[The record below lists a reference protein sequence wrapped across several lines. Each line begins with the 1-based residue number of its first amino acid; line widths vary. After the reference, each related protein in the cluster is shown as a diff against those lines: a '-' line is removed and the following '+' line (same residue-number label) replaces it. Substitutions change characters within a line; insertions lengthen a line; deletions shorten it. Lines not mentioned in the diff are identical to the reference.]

1 MSNIFGYMRIST
13 REERELQTYNRQIS
27 ALNKYANNN
36 NIEYTIIFKE
46 SISGK
51 NFNRP
56 EWKKLESII
65 QTGDTIVFK
74 DISRFTRECENGFNK
89 YNELMKKGIN
99 LIFIDNP
106 TVSTDYIKNL
116 LNIAEEQ
123 SIVAKTSLENT
134 VKLLLIVE
142 LDRIEQER
150 LTIIKRIKD
159 GLKASDKKSGRKEGS
174 ILKLNDY
181 LKQDIIKY
189 LNNRNIKGIDIM
201 NKYNISRNTLK
212 KYAVIIQKE
221 IENK

>member
-65 QTGDTIVFK
+65 KTGDTIVFK
-74 DISRFTRECENGFNK
+74 DISRFTRECKNGFNK

-159 GLKASDKKSGRKEGS
+159 GLKASGKKSGRKEGS

>member
-1 MSNIFGYMRIST
+1 MSNVFGYMRIST

-159 GLKASDKKSGRKEGS
+159 GLKASCKKSGRKEGS

>member
-89 YNELMKKGIN
+89 YNKLMKKGIN

-159 GLKASDKKSGRKEGS
+159 GLKASGKKSGRKEGS